1 MEIQYPFKGFN
12 SAHEIIEAAMKSGRQ
27 VRDILDFG
35 LPEDA
40 TKEQLLAAYMA
51 GECSE
56 GYLAARLK
64 VSRVEIRSM
73 VEESMSIRRS
83 PLVDGQE
90 GQ

>member
-1 MEIQYPFKGFN
+1 MEIQYPYRGFN

-27 VRDILDFG
+27 VRDILGFG
-35 LPEDA
+35 LPGDY

-64 VSRVEIRSM
+64 VSRVEIREM
-73 VEESMSIRRS
+73 IDADPRREQ
-83 PLVDGQE
+83 VD
-90 GQ
+90 